1 MKFKRF
7 ISCALVLSMLTSALP
22 LASVPASAADIT
34 LTPSNTSGT
43 LTITL
48 KIKGTPDAPAA
59 PTKSEATKTS
69 ITLAAVDGCEYS
81 KDGTTWQESPVFS
94 GLTPGT
100 EYTFYQRKK
109 ETDDNNASPASED
122 TKISTLADTY
132 DLVITLVIKDK
143 AKFTTEPAAK
153 ENLMYSGTAV
163 ELVTAGTVEGG
174 TAMYS
179 LDGTNYSENIP
190 MADSAG
196 TYTVYYYAKGDADHK
211 DGDVNTL
218 PVSVGIQGTLT
229 ITLVIKQ
236 KYSVTFDVD
245 GGAPAP
251 DAQTVVD
258 GEKATAPATDPTK
271 EGYTFGGWYNGETEF
286 DFETA
291 ITADTELKAKWIAN
305 LAVTY
310 DGNGADSGTAP
321 TDSQK
326 YEPNANVTVLGN
338 TGNLKKTGYTFNGW
352 NTKAD
357 GTGTSYAAG
366 GTFAITAD
374 TTLYAQWTINQ
385 YTITFDA
392 DGGSKIAAITQDY
405 GTAVTKPADPTK
417 TGYTFDGW
425 DKEIPATMPAED
437 ITIKAKWTINQYTIT
452 FDTAGGSKID
462 AITQDYGTA
471 VTAPADPTRAGL
483 VFAGWEPNL
492 PATMPAYDMTV
503 RAHWNVAE
511 IPHVTINSTTTTTTT
526 TTTPTPAAQ
535 TETMVFEGEETISH
549 TDLLSWTGISG
560 ATSYLI
566 SVEVN
571 NKYVPLAATTKT
583 NIDVVHA
590 SNGKYYVSEGGDYT
604 EYTYKSGKFVKGG
617 TITAAKADSL
627 VKANNV
633 TDNYMLQYTRNG
645 QLSSEKTALKTSVT
659 VYYKP
664 DVTITTGVDS
674 KTGKS
679 YIRLK
684 WAKVPGATSY
694 KVCRYVNGKL
704 KTVSELD
711 ADRLSV
717 KITGTK
723 SGKTYTYAVK
733 AFVDGKWTKV
743 YASDLASIKS
753 K

>member
-1 MKFKRF
+1 MRFKKF

-153 ENLMYSGTAV
+153 ENLIYSGTAV

-190 MADSAG
+190 TAGSAG

-218 PVSVGIQGTLT
+218 PVSVGMQGTLT

-245 GGAPAP
+245 GGSPAP
-251 DAQTVVD
+251 EAQTVVD

-321 TDSQK
+321 TDSSK

-385 YTITFDA
+385 YTITFNT
-392 DGGSKIAAITQDY
+392 DGGTTIAPITQDY
-405 GTAVTKPADPTK
+405 NTTVTAPADPTK
-417 TGYTFDGW
+417 IGYTFAGW
-425 DKEIPATMPAED
+425 EPAIPETMPAEN
-437 ITIKAKWTINQYTIT
+437 ITVKAKWAINQYTIT
-452 FDTAGGSKID
+452 FDTAGGSAI
-462 AITQDYGTA
+462 APITQDYGTP
-471 VTAPADPTRAGL
+471 VVAPADPTKTGYI
-483 VFAGWEPNL
+483 FTGWDKII
-492 PATMPAYDMTV
+492 PATMPAENITIT
-503 RAHWNVAE
+503 AKWTSTAP
-511 IPHVTINSTTTTTTT
+511 IPYISPYIPPATTTTTTT
-526 TTTPTPAAQ
+526 TTTDTTPDISKPNIRA
-535 TETMVFEGEETISH
+535 TETAGHGV
-549 TDLLSWTGISG
+549 DLAWDKVPDASGYTLSVKIDNKFVVMQDVSG
-560 ATSYLI
+560 TS
-566 SVEVN
+566 V
-571 NKYVPLAATTKT
+571 
-583 NIDVVHA
+583 DVVYG

-604 EYTYKSGKFVKGG
+604 IYEYNKKTGKLDKTGTLKSDK
-617 TITAAKADSL
+617 IDSI

-633 TDNYMLQYTRNG
+633 KLDFMVQYTKNG
-645 QLSSEKTALKTSVT
+645 KLSAEKDSYKISKKI
-659 VYYKP
+659 YYKP
-664 DVTITTGVDS
+664 AVKITANKGS
-674 KTGKS
+674 IS
-679 YIRLK
+679 LK
-684 WAKVPGATSY
+684 WNKVPEATKYRVY
-694 KVCRYVNGKL
+694 KYVNGKL
-704 KTVSELD
+704 KLVTETTK
-711 ADRLSV
+711 RSV
-717 KITGTK
+717 KINGTK
-723 SGKTYTYAVK
+723 SGKEYTYAVK
-733 AFVDGKWTKV
+733 ALIDGEWTKI
-743 YASDLASIKS
+743 YTGDLASIVS

>member
-1 MKFKRF
+1 MRFKKF

-100 EYTFYQRKK
+100 EYSFYQRKK

-153 ENLMYSGTAV
+153 ENLIYSGTAV
-163 ELVTAGTVEGG
+163 ELVTEGTVSGG

-190 MADSAG
+190 TAGSAG

-218 PVSVGIQGTLT
+218 PVSVGMQGTLT

-245 GGAPAP
+245 GGSPAP
-251 DAQTVVD
+251 EAQTVVD

-357 GTGTSYAAG
+357 GTSTSYAAG
-366 GTFAITAD
+366 GTFAITAN

-385 YTITFDA
+385 YTITFNT
-392 DGGSKIAAITQDY
+392 DGGTTIAPITQDY
-405 GTAVTKPADPTK
+405 NTTVTAPADPTK
-417 TGYTFDGW
+417 IGYTFAGW
-425 DKEIPATMPAED
+425 EPAIPETMPAEN
-437 ITIKAKWTINQYTIT
+437 ITVKAQWKINQYTIT
-452 FDTAGGSKID
+452 FDTKGGTAI
-462 AITQDYGTA
+462 APITQDYGTPITRPA
-471 VTAPADPTRAGL
+471 VPTKQGYH
-483 VFAGWEPNL
+483 FNGWNPEI
-492 PATMPAYDMTV
+492 PATMPAENMTITV
-503 RAHWNVAE
+503 MWAYNAPSYV
-511 IPHVTINSTTTTTTT
+511 IPSSVTPASTTTTETPKD
-526 TTTPTPAAQ
+526 TTP
-535 TETMVFEGEETISH
+535 
-549 TDLLSWTGISG
+549 DISG
-560 ATSYLI
+560 LSITGKQDAQNQSALAWD
-566 SVEVN
+566 SVPNASGYALYIKVDG
-571 NKYVPLAATTKT
+571 KYVFVQDLGTAT
-583 NIDVVHA
+583 NADIVLGA
-590 SNGKYYVSEGGDYT
+590 NGKYYVSTGGNYNLY
-604 EYTYKSGKFVKGG
+604 EYNEKTGKFVKTG
-617 TITAAKADSL
+617 TLKASKIDSI

-633 TDNYMLQYTRNG
+633 TENFMVKYTING
-645 QLSSEKTALKTSVT
+645 KESAEKDSYKVSVKI
-659 VYYKP
+659 YYKP
-664 DVTITTGVDS
+664 AVKITANKGS
-674 KTGKS
+674 IS
-679 YIRLK
+679 LK
-684 WAKVPGATSY
+684 WNKVPEATKYRVY
-694 KVCRYVNGKL
+694 KYVNGKL
-704 KTVSELD
+704 KLVTETTK
-711 ADRLSV
+711 RSV
-717 KITGTK
+717 KINGTK
-723 SGKTYTYAVK
+723 SGKEYTYAVK
-733 AFVDGKWTKV
+733 ALIDGEWTKV
-743 YASDLASIKS
+743 YTSDLATVTAK
-753 K
+753 